1 MIPSNHPVPLDAGVA
16 RLVALLDEDRYE
28 WFSERA
34 GVLEFDARIARIDA
48 ERQAL
53 IQTLARYG
61 FPRQPQLYLLQVE
74 VGGGTQWV
82 LATDEGLARRRLA
95 RLRLAEFSVTEVRA
109 VDPAD
114 VLHRQF
120 GDLAWLGT
128 AP

>member
-16 RLVALLDEDRYE
+16 RLVALLDDDRYE
-28 WFSERA
+28 WFAERA
-34 GVLEFDARIARIDA
+34 GVLEFDARMARIDA

-61 FPRQPQLYLLQVE
+61 FPGRPQLCLLQVE
-74 VGGGTQWV
+74 VGGGVQWL
-82 LATDEGLARRRLA
+82 LAADEVVARRRLA
-95 RLRLAEFSVTEVRA
+95 EFDVAEVHA

-128 AP
+128 TP

>member
-1 MIPSNHPVPLDAGVA
+1 MIPSNHPIPLDAGVA

-34 GVLEFDARIARIDA
+34 GVLEFDARICRIDA

-61 FPRQPQLYLLQVE
+61 FPGQCQLCLLQVE

-82 LATDEGLARRRLA
+82 LAADELNARRRLSEFGG
-95 RLRLAEFSVTEVRA
+95 AEVLA
-109 VDPAD
+109 VDLAD

-128 AP
+128 TP

>member
-1 MIPSNHPVPLDAGVA
+1 MIPSNHPIPLDAGVA

-28 WFSERA
+28 WFAERA
-34 GVLEFDARIARIDA
+34 GILEFEARLSRIDA

-61 FPRQPQLYLLQVE
+61 FPGQLQLCLLQVE
-74 VGGGTQWV
+74 IGGGTQWV
-82 LATDEGLARRRLA
+82 LAADEVFAHQQLAVLGA
-95 RLRLAEFSVTEVRA
+95 TEVRA
-109 VDPAD
+109 VDLAD

-120 GDLAWLGT
+120 GDLAWLGS

>member
-1 MIPSNHPVPLDAGVA
+1 MIPSNHPIPLDAGVA

-28 WFSERA
+28 WFAERA
-34 GVLEFDARIARIDA
+34 GILEFEARLSRIDA
-48 ERQAL
+48 ERRAL

-61 FPRQPQLYLLQVE
+61 FPGQPQLCLLQVE
-74 VGGGTQWV
+74 IGSRAQWV
-82 LATDEGLARRRLA
+82 LAADEVFARHQLAVLGA
-95 RLRLAEFSVTEVRA
+95 TEVRT

-114 VLHRQF
+114 VLHRLF